1 MAKKTKKAAA
11 TGTAKTAKSGKK
23 PMTNDVV
30 SRLKSAGSWESAKIA
45 REYVNR

>member
-1 MAKKTKKAAA
+1 MAKKTKKTGS
-11 TGTAKTAKSGKK
+11 TGTAKAAKTGKK
-23 PMTNDVV
+23 PMTNAVV